1 MNLDSE
7 EVCLK
12 IKGGREVRTLVCSFI
27 SSNFGECA
35 KKTKEVGRL
44 CSNPDSEVVCL
55 KIKGGRE
62 VRFFV
67 GSYLQFLESARKNPR
82 R

>member
-1 MNLDSE
+1 MRE
-7 EVCLK
+7 K
-12 IKGGREVRTLVCSFI
+12 TPGGREVRIRIQKWCVSK
-27 SSNFGECA
+27 SR
-35 KKTKEVGRL
+35 EVGRFV
-44 CSNPDSEVVCL
+44 CSLVHTFKFLRVRKKKQDSEVVCL

-62 VRFFV
+62 VCLFV